1 MIRLLAK
8 LKFLGS
14 PFFSIIFFIIFLIL
28 IYRYWYLLKN
38 VSFPI
43 KSFLISLRFLVLI
56 IILLLI
62 INPWF
67 SYTNSIKNNQNI
79 SIIFDFSESMFAH
92 FENMDYSYDSVI
104 KKIKSKFDKYKVN
117 SFYFSLSEHMQMVEN
132 DIDTLTYTYFAKMP
146 NLFASQNPDQ
156 VILVTDGVATSGL
169 DLSSI
174 KFTQNIPINILGV
187 GNTKQIQDISIDK
200 ILYPPK
206 INKNEIIDLEVYI
219 IANINSDLNSRLNI
233 KNNTGKVVYDEPVYF
248 NSGSQRRKLS
258 ISLLSNDL
266 DGLNTASL
274 STLKK
279 EQFTDNNIY
288 TFSLNINPS
297 IESIIMVSS
306 SLSPNTSIIKS
317 SILNIDHIDLDH
329 YYRIKNNEWNIDV
342 DFSNNNPSKMLVLD
356 DFPLNNLDIP
366 LFNKIYEYSI
376 ENNIPIVYLEGPKSS
391 LLSANIISSKI
402 KMFNS
407 TIIRQDILS
416 KVSLDN
422 IGSLFSGINFNMFPP
437 QSRNVKWISSQN
449 NIDLQYTDGSMVS
462 GGNDLFYIVSLP
474 AMMEAHIKSRVNI
487 SSPVYLLLNKIF
499 IDTFYGN
506 QGMIAVHINEETYDR
521 GEKLN
526 VKLTPVKE
534 LELSE
539 IFLKTISSSF
549 DTLLTPCQN
558 DYLTK
563 IYDCSIVLKNSGSHK
578 ISGLGVL
585 DNGNFIE
592 SVEKTIYV
600 QDVNIELKE
609 LIQHKAVLADV
620 AYKTNGIYMPIDSLE
635 AMLNSIQI
643 NPLNLIKKDNIS
655 GIKTY
660 KYWWILIFLLSI
672 EWYFRKK
679 IGLL

>member
-1 MIRLLAK
+1 MIRPLAK

-14 PFFSIIFFIIFLIL
+14 PFFSIIFLVIFFVL
-28 IYRYWYLLKN
+28 IYRYWFFLNNLSFYL
-38 VSFPI
+38 
-43 KSFLISLRFLVLI
+43 KSLLFSLRFLVLI

-67 SYTNSIKNNQNI
+67 SYTHSTKTNQNI

-92 FENMDYSYDSVI
+92 FKNMDYSYDSVI
-104 KKIKSKFDKYKVN
+104 KKIKSKFDKHKVN

-132 DIDTLTYTYFAKMP
+132 NIDTLTYTYFTKMP
-146 NLFASQNPDQ
+146 NFLSSQNPDQ

-169 DLSSI
+169 DFGSI
-174 KFTQNIPINILGV
+174 KFTQKIPINILGV
-187 GNTKQIQDISIDK
+187 GNTTQIQDISIDK

-206 INKNEIIDLEVYI
+206 INKNEIIDIEVYI
-219 IANINSDLNSRLNI
+219 ISNVNSDINSRLNI

-248 NSGSQRRKLS
+248 NSGSQRKKLT

-266 DGLNTASL
+266 DGFNTASL
-274 STLKK
+274 STLTR
-279 EQFTDNNIY
+279 EQFIDNNRY
-288 TFSLNINPS
+288 TFSLNINPF
-297 IESIIMVSS
+297 IESIIMVSG

-317 SILNIDHIDLDH
+317 SILNIDHVDLDH
-329 YYRIKNNEWNIDV
+329 YYRIENNEWNIEV
-342 DFSNNNPSKMLVLD
+342 DFSSNNPSKMLVLD
-356 DFPLNNLDIP
+356 DFPSNNLDIP

-376 ENNIPIVYLEGPKSS
+376 DNNIPIVYLEGPKSS

-402 KMFNS
+402 KILNP
-407 TIIRQDILS
+407 TIIRPDLLS
-416 KVSLDN
+416 AVSLDN
-422 IGSLFSGINFNMFPP
+422 IGSLFSGIDFNMFPP

-449 NIDLQYTDGSMVS
+449 NIDLQYTDGSMVL

-474 AMMEAHIKSRVNI
+474 GMMEAHIKSRVNI
-487 SSPVYLLLNKIF
+487 SSPVYLLLDKIF
-499 IDTFYGN
+499 IDKFYGN
-506 QGMIAVHINEETYDR
+506 QGMIAIHINEDTYDR

-526 VKLTPVKE
+526 VKLAPVEE

-539 IFLKTISSSF
+539 IFFKTISPTF

-558 DYLTK
+558 DYLTN
-563 IYDCSIVLKNSGSHK
+563 IYDCSIILKNSGSHK
-578 ISGLGVL
+578 ISGLGTL

-609 LIQHKAVLADV
+609 LIQYKSVLEDV
-620 AYKTNGIYMPIDSLE
+620 AYKTSGIYMPIDSLE

-643 NPLNLIKKDNIS
+643 NPLNLIKKDNVS

-672 EWYFRKK
+672 EWYVRKK

>member
-1 MIRLLAK
+1 MIRPLAK

-14 PFFSIIFFIIFLIL
+14 PFFSLIFLVIFFVL
-28 IYRYWYLLKN
+28 IYRYWHFLNNLSFYL
-38 VSFPI
+38 
-43 KSFLISLRFLVLI
+43 KSLLISFRFLVLI

-67 SYTNSIKNNQNI
+67 SYTHSIKTNQNI

-92 FENMDYSYDSVI
+92 FKNIDYSYDSVI
-104 KKIKSKFDKYKVN
+104 QKIKSKFDKHKVN

-132 DIDTLTYTYFAKMP
+132 NIDTLTYTYFAKMP
-146 NLFASQNPDQ
+146 NFLSSHNPDQ

-169 DLSSI
+169 NLSSI
-174 KFTQNIPINILGV
+174 KFTQKIPINILGV
-187 GNTKQIQDISIDK
+187 GNTTQIQDIAIDK

-206 INKNEIIDLEVYI
+206 INKNEIIDIEVYI
-219 IANINSDLNSRLNI
+219 IANVNSDINSRLNI

-248 NSGSQRRKLS
+248 NSGSQRKKLT

-274 STLKK
+274 ATLTK
-279 EQFTDNNIY
+279 EQFIDNNRY
-288 TFSLNINPS
+288 TFSLNIDPFV
-297 IESIIMVSS
+297 ESIIMVSG

-317 SILNIDHIDLDH
+317 SVLSIDHIDLDH

-342 DFSNNNPSKMLVLD
+342 DFSSNNTSKMLVLD
-356 DFPLNNLDIP
+356 DFPSNNLDIP

-376 ENNIPIVYLEGPKSS
+376 NNNIPIVYLEGPKSS

-402 KMFNS
+402 KILNS

-416 KVSLDN
+416 EVSLDN
-422 IGSLFSGINFNMFPP
+422 IGSLFSGINFNIFPP

-449 NIDLQYTDGSMVS
+449 NIDLQYTDGSMVL

-474 AMMEAHIKSRVNI
+474 GMMETHIKSRVNL
-487 SSPVYLLLNKIF
+487 SSPVHLLLDKIF
-499 IDTFYGN
+499 IDKFYGN
-506 QGMIAVHINEETYDR
+506 QGMIAIHINEGTYDR

-526 VKLTPVKE
+526 VKLVPVKE
-534 LELSE
+534 LEFSE

-563 IYDCSIVLKNSGSHK
+563 IYDCSIVLKNSGSYK
-578 ISGLGVL
+578 ISGLGIL

-592 SVEKTIYV
+592 SFEETIYV

-609 LIQHKAVLADV
+609 LIQHKSVLADV
-620 AYKTNGIYMPIDSLE
+620 AYKTSGIYMPIDSLE

-672 EWYFRKK
+672 EWYVRKK